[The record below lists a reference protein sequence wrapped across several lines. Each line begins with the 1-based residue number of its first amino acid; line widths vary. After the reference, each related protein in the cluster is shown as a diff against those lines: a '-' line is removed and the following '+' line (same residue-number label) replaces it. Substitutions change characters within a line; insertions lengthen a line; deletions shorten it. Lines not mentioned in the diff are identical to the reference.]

1 MKDSVFEELTK
12 TIEKQNAI
20 MLKLLRDNTE
30 KENMINVLLGER
42 NDA

>member
-20 MLKLLRDNTE
+20 MLKLLRDNAE
-30 KENMINVLLGER
+30 KREHDKRVNER
-42 NDA
+42 T

>member
-20 MLKLLRDNTE
+20 MLKLLRDNAE
-30 KENMINVLLGER
+30 KENMINVLMRER
-42 NDA
+42 KDA

>member
-30 KENMINVLLGER
+30 KR
-42 NDA
+42 KYD